1 MGAPATCV
9 HGGKAVAELAT
20 GRYCDWCYRNSP
32 EFLRP
37 CTRCEACDHLNRD
50 QLCTACRASD
60 AIEAVFDDSTLHAQP
75 KLTAL
80 RDHLRLA
87 DARYVLLLRRRS
99 HAWRVI
105 VQVAALRKPATHADL
120 DLMGTPRSVSQVRSL
135 LVQLEILEER
145 DEYAVALGRVAAA
158 ELAKLTHR
166 NDRLALE
173 RFIRWRQRRRRSTGE
188 LTNTQASNDRN
199 ELRLLVSLVSAFNAD
214 GDTVATGRQETVDQW
229 ARDTRSAFRARR
241 FLTWCKSAGI
251 NRNLIPPPY
260 RRTEFNLGGT
270 NTEANE
276 TALQL
281 ILTEEG
287 HAPRIRL
294 AVLLTVV
301 YGIRVHRVAALRRD
315 AFRIVN
321 GKAVIMLGTIDLTLP
336 APATQW
342 VEDILR
348 DFPIRSRVGG
358 SRIDATWLYPGYR
371 HGDHMLPSSLKAKLR
386 ALGVSPGR
394 AHQVAT
400 AAIIN
405 QVPPAVVA
413 RLLGVSISTAAEW
426 HSLGGSAIE
435 HR

>member
-1 MGAPATCV
+1 
-9 HGGKAVAELAT
+9 
-20 GRYCDWCYRNSP
+20 
-32 EFLRP
+32 
-37 CTRCEACDHLNRD
+37 
-50 QLCTACRASD
+50 
-60 AIEAVFDDSTLHAQP
+60 
-75 KLTAL
+75 
-80 RDHLRLA
+80 
-87 DARYVLLLRRRS
+87 
-99 HAWRVI
+99 
-105 VQVAALRKPATHADL
+105 
-120 DLMGTPRSVSQVRSL
+120 
-135 LVQLEILEER
+135 
-145 DEYAVALGRVAAA
+145 
-158 ELAKLTHR
+158 
-166 NDRLALE
+166 
-173 RFIRWRQRRRRSTGE
+173 
-188 LTNTQASNDRN
+188 
-199 ELRLLVSLVSAFNAD
+199 
-214 GDTVATGRQETVDQW
+214 
-229 ARDTRSAFRARR
+229 
-241 FLTWCKSAGI
+241 
-251 NRNLIPPPY
+251 
-260 RRTEFNLGGT
+260 
-270 NTEANE
+270 
-276 TALQL
+276 
-281 ILTEEG
+281 LTEEG

-301 YGIRVHRVAALRRD
+301 YGIRVHRIAALRRD

-371 HGDHMLPSSLKAKLR
+371 HGDHMLPSSLTAKLR